1 MSLALDSVAVRYS
14 ERHALMPTTLALDAK
29 RHVGLIGP
37 NGAGKSSL
45 LKSIAGLL
53 PADGRIT
60 WSGSP
65 VQSMRRGVRART
77 FAYLSQT
84 PLAFWPMRVG
94 ELVALGRLPHRRFGE
109 AISDADEAAVS
120 NALQMTDTAELR
132 DRPISELSGGE
143 LARVQLARALCVDA
157 PVLLVDEP
165 TALLD
170 PYHQLKIMT
179 VLRSYAERGALVISV
194 LHDLTLAARFC
205 DEIVLLSSGRAVAQ
219 GPAGEVISAA
229 VIKEVYRVDPFVG
242 SHHNEPLIVPWAIVK
257 ND

>member
-1 MSLALDSVAVRYS
+1 VSLTLNAVAVRYA
-14 ERHALMPTTLALDAK
+14 ERRALMPTTLALET
-29 RHVGLIGP
+29 RQHVGLIGP

-53 PADGRIT
+53 PADGSIY
-60 WSGSP
+60 WSGLP
-65 VQSMRRGVRART
+65 VHSMRRDVRART

-109 AISDADEAAVS
+109 AMSDADEAAVS
-120 NALQMTDTAELR
+120 RALQMTDTTELR
-132 DRPISELSGGE
+132 NRPTSELSGGE

-170 PYHQLKIMT
+170 PYHQLKIMA

-205 DEIVLLSSGRAVAQ
+205 DEIVLLSSGEAVAQ
-219 GPAGEVISAA
+219 GPASEVISAA
-229 VIKEVYRVDPFVG
+229 AVKEVYRVAPFVG
-242 SHHNEPLIVPWAIVK
+242 TNCDEPLIVPWAIVN